1 MLLCRGR
8 VMAIAM
14 AMTVAARC
22 GVFEFVIVRAVHVK
36 AVS

>member
-1 MLLCRGR
+1 
-8 VMAIAM
+8 MAIAM
-14 AMTVAARC
+14 AMTVAVAARC

>member
-1 MLLCRGR
+1 MLRCRGC
-8 VMAIAM
+8 VMAV

>member
-1 MLLCRGR
+1 MLRCRSR

-14 AMTVAARC
+14 TMAARC